1 MSSSNSGA
9 ARRRTALLLLPLA
22 ATVLLLAGA
31 RGVAAGDE
39 ELPTNLLVGRVR
51 VSSEAEAAV
60 AGQLIKALFS
70 ASREVV
76 TGEEDDLVLA
86 AAAPDGADEVDVSSV
101 ATKVLASAL
110 VSSEGGHGQH
120 CLLHE

>member
-1 MSSSNSGA
+1 MSSSSGGA
-9 ARRRTALLLLPLA
+9 ARRRTALLLPLA

-31 RGVAAGDE
+31 HSVAAGDE

-110 VSSEGGHGQH
+110 VSSAGGTGRQ

>member
-1 MSSSNSGA
+1 
-9 ARRRTALLLLPLA
+9 LLLLPLA